1 MRARRDAAIIAVG
14 VLAGLAGL
22 LAGCSPGNVR
32 PAGPNNPPGERT
44 TGTDPTASSPVISAQ
59 RLAAQYD
66 YVGAEK
72 LLVHDPSTAAKKAL
86 ADIERQRAR
95 TRAWP
100 DTTEVSHLFY
110 HSLIVDPARAFAKNQ
125 PQRVGYAEYMVTISE
140 FRAQLQ
146 QIYQHGYV
154 LVHPQRLVAKNAT
167 GALRPATLM
176 LPPGKK
182 PLVLSVDDVNYYE
195 YMTGA
200 GFASNLTL
208 KNSQVTNT
216 YRDADGRD
224 HLGAYDV
231 PTVIDEF
238 VQKHPDF
245 SYRGDKGILAV
256 TGYNGVLGY
265 RSSVKE
271 YGNTPHT
278 RSQGQQAKT
287 VADALKAEGW
297 QFASHTWG
305 HINLTTAP
313 LSHIKAD
320 ARLWDTE
327 VRPIVGPTDEL
338 VYPFGADISGMAKY
352 SPDNKKYAFL
362 RGAAGFDYF
371 FPIDASKPSW
381 SQLTG
386 QSWRQARINV
396 DGFSMQ
402 RELDGKQTALENFFN
417 TKSTVDPL
425 RPLPLPK

>member
-1 MRARRDAAIIAVG
+1 MG
-14 VLAGLAGL
+14 
-22 LAGCSPGNVR
+22 
-32 PAGPNNPPGERT
+32 RT
-44 TGTDPTASSPVISAQ
+44 TGTDATSPVVAAQ

-72 LLVHDPSTAAKKAL
+72 LLAHDTSAAAKTEL
-86 ADIERQRAR
+86 ADIVRQRAR

-110 HSLIVDPARAFAKNQ
+110 HSLIVDPARAFAKKQ
-125 PQRVGYAEYMVTISE
+125 PQRVGYAQYMVTISE
-140 FRAQLQ
+140 FRAQLE

-154 LVHPQRLVAKNAT
+154 LVHPQRLVAKNAR

-208 KNSQVTNT
+208 KNGHVTNT
-216 YRDADGRD
+216 YRDAGGRD

-238 VQKHPDF
+238 VQSHPGF

-271 YGNTPHT
+271 YGDAPHT
-278 RSQGQQAKT
+278 RSQGQQAKA

-338 VYPFGADISGMAKY
+338 VYPFGADISGLARY
-352 SPDNKKYAFL
+352 SPDNKKFTFL
-362 RGAAGFDYF
+362 HGREGFDYF

-381 SQLTG
+381 AQLTG

-402 RELDGKQTALENFFN
+402 RELDGKKTALENFF
-417 TKSTVDPL
+417 TTASTIDPL
-425 RPLPLPK
+425 RPLPLPLLLNK